1 MYIEYCYGP
10 KWPYLIYIAYIGL
23 FGTSICRFVQ
33 VLYLGRAPRT
43 KETLPDFRE
52 KCRVTRHSRVFH
64 GLTGSQRT
72 PGRWGVT
79 YINVYIS
86 IYLYIDISISIY
98 RYLYIEIYIDISIS
112 IYSVRAH
119 PLALLRR
126 RVPPITMG
134 PHPGSQ
140 YLAPALALGSPVL
153 ASQGHPTSGYL
164 VKSPLTISFASVR
177 V

>member
-23 FGTSICRFVQ
+23 FGTGICRFIQ

-72 PGRWGVT
+72 PGFWGVT
-79 YINVYIS
+79 G
-86 IYLYIDISISIY
+86 
-98 RYLYIEIYIDISIS
+98 
-112 IYSVRAH
+112 RAPRTNETLPDFLKWRPVTRH
-119 PLALLRR
+119 LLVFRGL
-126 RVPPITMG
+126 T
-134 PHPGSQ
+134 GSQ
-140 YLAPALALGSPVL
+140 RTPGFRASHISLLFDPHIVKIGEDYPIGNTSTLHIMQKFLLLLGC
-153 ASQGHPTSGYL
+153 
-164 VKSPLTISFASVR
+164 
-177 V
+177 